1 MFESM
6 EFKTTEK
13 NQMLEILEP
22 VKAFVAKSGLLN
34 GIVVVYIPHTTAGVT
49 INKNYD
55 PVVPTDILN
64 KMSELVPKHGDYQHI
79 EGNSDAH
86 IKASLFGNSV
96 TIILNNGR
104 MELGMFQSLFLCEF
118 DGPRKRRV
126 LVKIIPG

>member
-22 VKAFVAKSGLLN
+22 IKAFVAKSGILN

-64 KMSELVPKHGDYQHI
+64 KMSELIPKHGDYKHI

-126 LVKIIPG
+126 LVKVIPG

>member
-22 VKAFVAKSGLLN
+22 IKAFVAKSGLLN

>member
-22 VKAFVAKSGLLN
+22 IKAFVAKSGPLN